1 MKHYSLLLYVIWF
14 VLSSFTAHAADVKPL
29 ELDGRAPGRVFE
41 GFGALS
47 AGASSRLLIDYPEPQ
62 RGEILDLLFKPNF
75 GASLHHL
82 KVEIGGDI
90 NSTDG
95 TEPSHART
103 REEFENPKPEY
114 FQRGYEWWLMREATR
129 RNPGIVLDVLQW
141 GAPDW
146 IGDREYP
153 RPDESN
159 ALGWPERK
167 PLNTKKFYTQDN
179 ADFIVSFIRG
189 AKEHHGLDIDYCG
202 IWNETQHDLEW
213 IKLTSKAA

>member
-1 MKHYSLLLYVIWF
+1 MNRYSPFFCVIWLLL
-14 VLSSFTAHAADVKPL
+14 AAIATRAEGPVPI

-82 KVEIGGDI
+82 KAEIGGDI

-114 FQRGYEWWLMREATR
+114 FQRGYEWRLMREAKR

-153 RPDESN
+153 RPDEPN
-159 ALGWPERK
+159 ALGWPERR
-167 PLNTKKFYTQDN
+167 PLNMKKFYTQDN

-189 AKEHHGLDIDYCG
+189 A
-202 IWNETQHDLEW
+202 
-213 IKLTSKAA
+213 